1 MSSIQNWPWLDTDV
15 WINKDMKTIIII
27 TLLYMY
33 IQNLTGDMEN
43 IKMCLIKLLK
53 MKTAKS
59 KTKKNT
65 MYCSIRS
72 EMMVNLK
79 KKQYNLRNKQKKYN
93 FIYVSFL
100 LLFKCSMRCIVY
112 IKVKWVKTLQRLEVK
127 KNKYITM
134 WFLWYMHRSIL

>member
-27 TLLYMY
+27 TLSYMH

-43 IKMCLIKLLK
+43 IKMYLIKLLK

-59 KTKKNT
+59 ETKKNT

-79 KKQYNLRNKQKKYN
+79 KKQ
-93 FIYVSFL
+93 
-100 LLFKCSMRCIVY
+100 
-112 IKVKWVKTLQRLEVK
+112 
-127 KNKYITM
+127 
-134 WFLWYMHRSIL
+134 

>member
-1 MSSIQNWPWLDTDV
+1 
-15 WINKDMKTIIII
+15 
-27 TLLYMY
+27 MY

-72 EMMVNLK
+72 EMMVNLN
-79 KKQYNLRNKQKKYN
+79 KKQQNLRNKTN
-93 FIYVSFL
+93 
-100 LLFKCSMRCIVY
+100 
-112 IKVKWVKTLQRLEVK
+112 IKNIIL
-127 KNKYITM
+127 
-134 WFLWYMHRSIL
+134 YM

>member
-27 TLLYMY
+27 TLSYMY

-59 KTKKNT
+59 ETKKNT

-72 EMMVNLK
+72 EMMVNLN
-79 KKQYNLRNKQKKYN
+79 KKQ
-93 FIYVSFL
+93 
-100 LLFKCSMRCIVY
+100 
-112 IKVKWVKTLQRLEVK
+112 
-127 KNKYITM
+127 
-134 WFLWYMHRSIL
+134 

>member
-1 MSSIQNWPWLDTDV
+1 
-15 WINKDMKTIIII
+15 
-27 TLLYMY
+27 MY

-72 EMMVNLK
+72 EMMVNLN
-79 KKQYNLRNKQKKYN
+79 KKQ
-93 FIYVSFL
+93 
-100 LLFKCSMRCIVY
+100 
-112 IKVKWVKTLQRLEVK
+112 
-127 KNKYITM
+127 
-134 WFLWYMHRSIL
+134 